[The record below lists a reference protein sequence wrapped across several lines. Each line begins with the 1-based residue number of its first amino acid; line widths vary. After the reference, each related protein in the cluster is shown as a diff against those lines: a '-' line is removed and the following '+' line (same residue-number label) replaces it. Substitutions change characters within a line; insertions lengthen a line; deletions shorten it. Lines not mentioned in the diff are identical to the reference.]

1 MNDSNPQ
8 ETVGFYVQAWWHK
21 LPPARR
27 RQANIALV
35 FAAVF
40 WLAGALHAPSTV
52 NGIARLEGLLRWS
65 TSLSMGGFSFFWRLF
80 KYTGA
85 IQETMDRP
93 FLLWILLAFALPVL
107 IVVLYAI
114 FQLPV
119 NETYRMKK
127 RLEQLAEAQGRL
139 EPEQAAAKF
148 AIKWGVP
155 LTQVADRK
163 GKVKTVGLDFATSK
177 GHALVIAPT
186 QAGKG
191 LHLTETLLRWP
202 GSALIIDP
210 KAEQFKRT
218 AQARSRMGPVYRIP
232 GHRIHLAGYYRQLR
246 DQDEARELHY
256 HLLRPW
262 ESQEKIFANK
272 ALSLFLAAGDFAS
285 AARCNALRLLLDMAE
300 GNLVE
305 VLTAL
310 RAIPDARRR
319 IDAFTNGTPVQS
331 CYEDRFV
338 TSAWGN
344 FTTQLLSYQKHV
356 DTIAPENRDHVIPP
370 EWVWQNATI
379 YVTYN
384 LTDLNAVS
392 GVVAAIIAAL
402 LRYQIQRG
410 RKDRLLVAIDELPAV
425 RLQNISDYLP
435 LCAGYGITML
445 LYAQSVAQLDALYTR
460 GGTQTI
466 VSNCSHQLW
475 YPAGDMET
483 AQVMSDL
490 YGTTL
495 KATPAHTVSAGARQG
510 QGGGA
515 PFNSQSSSHSWSW
528 RESPALLPAEMRAL
542 PHGQVLA
549 TTESDRRYTF
559 IGQRLNPIP
568 YLADLLPPDGLNI
581 PRPIYGDRRYPDWA
595 ALAERAQCGLQD
607 DRQAALAGES
617 SAERL
622 EDEAPVVETRPAPPS
637 GPGEAPSDMNP
648 LDMTQQLK

>member
-1 MNDSNPQ
+1 MNGPGTR
-8 ETVGFYVQAWWHK
+8 ETVGFYVNAWWER
-21 LPPARR
+21 LPAARK
-27 RQANIALV
+27 RQARGAL
-35 FAAVF
+35 ALLAVI
-40 WLAGALHAPSTV
+40 WLVGALHAPSTV
-52 NGIARLEGLLRWS
+52 DGIARLDGFWRWLA
-65 TSLSMGGFSFFWRLF
+65 SLGMGGFSFLWRLF
-80 KYTGA
+80 KHTGA
-85 IQETMDRP
+85 IQETMQRP
-93 FLLWILLAFALPVL
+93 SLLWMLLTVTLPALLTGAAFILRLPVSE
-107 IVVLYAI
+107 A
-114 FQLPV
+114 
-119 NETYRMKK
+119 YRMKK

-139 EPEQAAAKF
+139 EPEEAARKF
-148 AIKWGVP
+148 AIGQGVP
-155 LTQVADRK
+155 LVHVTDRK
-163 GKVKTVGLDFATSK
+163 GKTTMVGLDFATSK

-202 GSALIIDP
+202 GPALVVDP
-210 KAEQFKRT
+210 KCEQFERT
-218 AQARSRMGPVYRIP
+218 AYVRSRLGPVYRIP
-232 GHRIHLAGYYRQLR
+232 GHSVHLAPYYRRLR

-262 ESQEKIFANK
+262 ESREKIFANK
-272 ALSLFLAAGDFAS
+272 ALSLFLAAGDFAG
-285 AARCNALRLLLDMAE
+285 AASYNALRLLLDMAE

-319 IDAFTNGTPVQS
+319 VDAFTNGTPVNA

-344 FTTQLLSYQKHV
+344 FTTQLLPYQKHV
-356 DTIAPENRDHVIPP
+356 DTIAPHDRDDVVSP
-370 EWVWQNATI
+370 EWVRQTATI

-425 RLQNISDYLP
+425 RLHNITDYLP

-445 LYAQSVAQLDALYTR
+445 LYAQSVAQLDALYAR

-483 AQVMSDL
+483 AQAMSEL
-490 YGTTL
+490 YGVTL
-495 KATPAHTVSAGARQG
+495 KVTPARTVSAGARQG
-510 QGGGA
+510 QSGGA
-515 PFNSQSSSHSWSW
+515 RSSTQSSSNTWSW
-528 RESPALLPAEMRAL
+528 REGPALLPAEMRAL
-542 PHGQVLA
+542 PHGQVLV

-559 IGQRLNPIP
+559 LGQRLNPIP
-568 YLADLLPPDGLNI
+568 RFAALPPPGGLDL
-581 PRPIYGDRRYPDWA
+581 PRPVYGARRYPDWA
-595 ALAERAQCGLQD
+595 ELATRTQRGRHGRKQQAPAGSSPPEQKEDDAPAEEAHREALPE
-607 DRQAALAGES
+607 
-617 SAERL
+617 
-622 EDEAPVVETRPAPPS
+622 ED
-637 GPGEAPSDMNP
+637 P
-648 LDMTQQLK
+648 LDTTRLLK